1 MLESEV
7 QKLQEE
13 LAEVKQQ
20 FLIKQ
25 EHSDTEKQENRKNN
39 QYLQDSVSVCK
50 LHVHA
55 SFWV

>member
-7 QKLQEE
+7 LKLQEE
-13 LAEVKQQ
+13 LAEEKQQ

-25 EHSDTEKQENRKNN
+25 EQSDTEKQENRRNK

-50 LHVHA
+50 L
-55 SFWV
+55 